1 MAFFCETLDRRVV
14 PNWRSFDATVAIGE
28 MEYPKNMQHVPFD
41 LREYEYEWKEN
52 KSLLYASEF
61 VNAAVANGILDNS
74 SARDAAEFV
83 LQNSDKA
90 TEAQKLIAQSLI
102 ETQGKEVVFSS
113 NHELDELLM
122 NTKDIYAHI
131 GYYKSLIRKYPY
143 NPINYVEAARFYVMI
158 GQSKQAV
165 NMMNIALNL
174 DSDNR
179 FVSRSAARLFV
190 HVDDFDRAHYV
201 LRNNVQVANDPWLM
215 ASEISVNL
223 LRNRSSSLIKKGI
236 SLINSGDFS
245 PFSLSELS
253 STLGTLEFIKGTL
266 KKSKVFF
273 NKSLILPNDNSL
285 AQAEWAKSN
294 NLALDFDK
302 KICEKVNLSY
312 EANSLY
318 AYQNEKYE
326 DALNAAIRW
335 LNDMPYSKN
344 PIFVGANIAYTFLK
358 DYKTAAKILKRGLE
372 SNPFEPAF
380 LNNLAYTYALD
391 GKLAE
396 ANEVINR
403 ISKVSDIDNRT
414 KICIT
419 ATRGLIAY
427 REKNIEE
434 GRALYLQSIK
444 AAKDILDDPT
454 YNWNAMLNFIREE
467 ILATN
472 IIPSDV
478 DEVLNQIRE
487 HPKDKGVKMLKQD
500 IRKLVSKGRIASF
513 SR

>member
-28 MEYPKNMQHVPFD
+28 MEYQKNMQHVPFD

-90 TEAQKLIAQSLI
+90 TEAQKLIALSLI
-102 ETQGKEVVFSS
+102 ETQGKEVFLSS

-223 LRNRSSSLIKKGI
+223 LRNRSSSLIKR
-236 SLINSGDFS
+236 
-245 PFSLSELS
+245 
-253 STLGTLEFIKGTL
+253 
-266 KKSKVFF
+266 VF
-273 NKSLILPNDNSL
+273 L
-285 AQAEWAKSN
+285 
-294 NLALDFDK
+294 
-302 KICEKVNLSY
+302 
-312 EANSLY
+312 
-318 AYQNEKYE
+318 
-326 DALNAAIRW
+326 
-335 LNDMPYSKN
+335 
-344 PIFVGANIAYTFLK
+344 
-358 DYKTAAKILKRGLE
+358 
-372 SNPFEPAF
+372 
-380 LNNLAYTYALD
+380 
-391 GKLAE
+391 
-396 ANEVINR
+396 
-403 ISKVSDIDNRT
+403 
-414 KICIT
+414 
-419 ATRGLIAY
+419 
-427 REKNIEE
+427 
-434 GRALYLQSIK
+434 
-444 AAKDILDDPT
+444 
-454 YNWNAMLNFIREE
+454 
-467 ILATN
+467 
-472 IIPSDV
+472 
-478 DEVLNQIRE
+478 
-487 HPKDKGVKMLKQD
+487 
-500 IRKLVSKGRIASF
+500 
-513 SR
+513 